1 MVYLNPPYW
10 ATFPSALYLHW
21 EKAHLQC
28 FNPTNDLI
36 RIPWVLRDSNRDC
49 CQGGFWVMGNVCSFV
64 DGCLHKER
72 GIIYLIPS
80 LSVSS
85 VQTAGFTYT
94 VSLQR
99 DLLCTVAIIK
109 FIPVMLHRRQLLSVI
124 LRCHTVHWIFRCQ
137 AYYISNKSLM
147 Q

>member
-1 MVYLNPPYW
+1 M
-10 ATFPSALYLHW
+10 
-21 EKAHLQC
+21 
-28 FNPTNDLI
+28 
-36 RIPWVLRDSNRDC
+36 LRDCNGDC
-49 CQGGFWVMGNVCSFV
+49 CQGGFRVMGNVCSFV

-85 VQTAGFTYT
+85 VQTAGFTYM

-99 DLLCTVAIIK
+99 DLLCTAAIIK

-124 LRCHTVHWIFRCQ
+124 LRCHTVH
-137 AYYISNKSLM
+137 
-147 Q
+147 